1 MLDNPG
7 VPANL
12 DGLEALAGARVVGID
27 PQRLLQRIHT
37 PIEPLGVSCVLNS
50 RTASPMAK

>member
-1 MLDNPG
+1 MELMLDNPG

-37 PIEPLGVSCVLNS
+37 PIEPLGSMRC
-50 RTASPMAK
+50 SPA